1 MAAAKGGSGGRA
13 RSGAAKVGSKQT
25 IKAPG
30 KKPITF
36 AKGGLHQS
44 LGVPQGQ
51 PIPAAKMQ
59 QALAGKAGPKAKAQ
73 AQFAKNV
80 LGAGQKTAA
89 KNRSTSR
96 KKGS

>member
-1 MAAAKGGSGGRA
+1 MAVKKAAARKTT
-13 RSGAAKVGSKQT
+13 T

-44 LGVPQGQ
+44 TGTPAGQ

-59 QALAGKAGPKAKAQ
+59 QALSGKLGPKAQ
-73 AQFAKNV
+73 AQANFAKNV
-80 LGAGQKTAA
+80 LGTGRKTAA
-89 KNRSTSR
+89 AKRGRSSGG
-96 KKGS
+96 KGK